1 MKPVWPPITESPIP
15 TSNRQTHSLK
25 MSSTSYDQALSLFE
39 GLSFSDKL
47 RFNSEIA
54 SLLKKDGKTSKAGKT
69 PSDPDA
75 PKRPVAPATGAW
87 FAFVANCKET
97 MPDRFEGLKKV
108 TDKLQVCKAIR
119 AENMAAYD
127 SFAEEFKQ
135 SLSAAAP
142 AAPAAAKAPTKAEK
156 VVAVKAALASA
167 PAASAPKKVAPKKP
181 VKTVAPA
188 PSAPSMPKIEI
199 DSVNY
204 YIDRESNDLYAIM
217 EDESLGAKVG
227 VYQPNDADAP
237 IAYID

>member
-1 MKPVWPPITESPIP
+1 
-15 TSNRQTHSLK
+15 

-119 AENMAAYD
+119 AENMAAYE

-135 SLSAAAP
+135 SLSAAPAA
-142 AAPAAAKAPTKAEK
+142 AAPAKAAKTPTKTPTKAEK
-156 VVAVKAALASA
+156 VVAVKAALASTSA
-167 PAASAPKKVAPKKP
+167 PAVPAAPKKVAPKKP

-188 PSAPSMPKIEI
+188 PPALSMPKIEI
-199 DSVNY
+199 DGENY
-204 YIDRESNDLYAIM
+204 FIDRESNDLYAIM

-237 IAYID
+237 IAYD

>member
-1 MKPVWPPITESPIP
+1 
-15 TSNRQTHSLK
+15 